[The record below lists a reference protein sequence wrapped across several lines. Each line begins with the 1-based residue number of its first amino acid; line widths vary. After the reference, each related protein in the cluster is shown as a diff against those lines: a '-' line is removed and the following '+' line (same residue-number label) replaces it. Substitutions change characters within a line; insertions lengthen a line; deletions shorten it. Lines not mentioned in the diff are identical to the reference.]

1 MALKTRVLPRPT
13 ALLGLALLTIALV
26 WQAGQAHA
34 ALPADLQAKVETY
47 KKKLV
52 EWAAHP
58 TIVKATREANA
69 KGGPLP
75 GMTNGKWD
83 SLTETD
89 PQVTG
94 LLSTPASTLVKQW
107 EADKTINK
115 LFVRDEKGNMVA
127 GSAKSLLYNASSRP
141 PFKEGMKGKPW
152 AADEIKPDPSTQIKS
167 VHVSAPVLDGG
178 AVIGVIHTAVTAE

>member
-1 MALKTRVLPRPT
+1 MMMRVLPRPA
-13 ALLGLALLTIALV
+13 ALAGMAVLAIALA
-26 WQAGQAHA
+26 WQASQVHA
-34 ALPADLQAKVETY
+34 ALPDNVQAKVETY

-58 TIVKATREANA
+58 TIVKAVRESNA

-75 GMTNGKWD
+75 GMNNGKWD
-83 SLTETD
+83 ALSDTD
-89 PQVTG
+89 PLVTG

-107 EADKTINK
+107 EADKNINK

-127 GSAKSLLYNASSRP
+127 GSAKSLLYNASARP

-152 AADEIKPDPSTQIKS
+152 GADEIKPDPTTQIKS
-167 VHVSAPVLDGG
+167 VHISAPILDGG
-178 AVIGVIHTAVTAE
+178 GVIGIIHSAVTAE